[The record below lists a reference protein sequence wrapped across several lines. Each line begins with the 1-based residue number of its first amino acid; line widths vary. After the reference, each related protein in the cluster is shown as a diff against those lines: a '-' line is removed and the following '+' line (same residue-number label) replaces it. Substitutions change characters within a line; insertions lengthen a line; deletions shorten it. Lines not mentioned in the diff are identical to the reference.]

1 MVSIYQII
9 SCLGCVFLWSL
20 WLLSKVTVTLRQ
32 QQEVQCISLKQVV
45 ILTLLGY
52 VLVWMKLKLNTW
64 KLQPVLL
71 PAEKVTQCFKVGY

>member
-9 SCLGCVFLWSL
+9 FCLGCVFLWSL
-20 WLLSKVTVTLRQ
+20 WLLSKVTVTVRQ
-32 QQEVQCISLKQVV
+32 QQEVQCISLKVV

-64 KLQPVLL
+64 KLQSVLL
-71 PAEKVTQCFKVGY
+71 TAEKVTQCFKVGY